1 MNTEYPQYDCELD
14 FETLVETCEL
24 ECKLAQGAGGKG
36 ELPKDFWR
44 TYSGMANAKGGV
56 VLLGVKENKG
66 QFSVAGIENI
76 EKVKQDLFNQLNNP
90 SKVSANLLSEDDVVT
105 LSQDGKQFL
114 RINIPAAT
122 RKQKPVFINN
132 DMYAGTYRRLH
143 DGDRQCD
150 RETVKRMVAE
160 QIEDDRDAKIL
171 EHFTFDDL
179 DMESVSA
186 YRNIFSAVRPNHAWL
201 ALDTFDFLKM
211 QRCWLRDRYT
221 GKEGLTVAGLLMF
234 GKWNSIQDAIP
245 SYFIE
250 YQEKSDSGQARW
262 TDRVVPDGT
271 WSGNIFDFYRKVY
284 RKLVADVKLKFS
296 LKDGIRSE
304 DSPVHIALREALVN
318 TLVHADYSDTTPI
331 QIIKRPDMFSFRN
344 PGSMRVPV
352 ELAMQGSNSD
362 CRNKILHQMFLM
374 IGLGERAGSGI
385 PKIFSGWS
393 ENQWQPPRL
402 VESYQP
408 DQTLLELNMVDLIPT
423 HIIRELS
430 NSLGDKFNSLSR
442 LEQLILAII
451 KNEPYVTHDKV
462 CQVSGDHPR
471 SVTLALSKLR
481 RQGLIAST
489 GAHKNKVYHAH
500 DVELLS
506 PEHESGKEFINDK
519 FLHEPKND
527 SLFQN
532 VDLEQVTKE
541 IREYSERL
549 KRYRLEAKDKIKP
562 EHLYELEIGYPEKVS
577 VFKQAIDSVAWS
589 LISLNVKEYK
599 ELPKNMITKEI
610 TRRLIVNICGF
621 GFLSL
626 TDISNLLD
634 RKPASLR
641 RDYLTP
647 MLKDGLLY
655 LAFPHAPTHPQQG
668 YKTTEETKK
677 AQEIND
683 TNSVTGPVKDD
694 C

>member
-1 MNTEYPQYDCELD
+1 MNTEQPQDNCELD

-76 EKVKQDLFNQLNNP
+76 EKVKQDLFNQLNNS
-90 SKVSANLLSEDDVVT
+90 SKVSSNLLSEDDVVT
-105 LSQDGKQFL
+105 LSQDGKQFI

-132 DMYAGTYRRLH
+132 DMYSGTYRRLH

-150 RETVKRMVAE
+150 RETVKRMIAE
-160 QIEDDRDAKIL
+160 QIEDDRDARIL

-186 YRNIFSAVRPNHAWL
+186 YRNMFSAVRPNHIWL
-201 ALDTFDFLKM
+201 TLDTFDFLKM
-211 QRCWLRDRYT
+211 QRCWLKDRHS
-221 GKEGLTVAGLLMF
+221 GKEGLTLAGLLMF
-234 GKWNSIQDAIP
+234 GKWNSIQDAMP

-250 YQEKSDSGQARW
+250 YQERNDTERARW
-262 TDRVVPDGT
+262 VDRVVPDGT

-296 LKDGIRSE
+296 LKDGVRSE
-304 DSPVHIALREALVN
+304 DSSVHIALREALVN

-344 PGSMRVPV
+344 PGCMRVPV
-352 ELAMQGSNSD
+352 ELAMQGSHSD
-362 CRNKILHQMFLM
+362 CRNKILHHMFLM

-393 ENQWQPPRL
+393 ENQWQPPKL
-402 VESYQP
+402 IESYQP
-408 DQTLLELNMVDLIPT
+408 DQTLLELNMVDLIPA
-423 HIIRELS
+423 HIIHELS
-430 NSLGDKFNSLSR
+430 NALGDKFKNLPK
-442 LEQLILAII
+442 LEQLILAVI
-451 KNEPYVTHDKV
+451 KNEPYVTHDKM
-462 CQVSGDHPR
+462 CQVSGEHPR
-471 SVTLALSKLR
+471 SVTLALSKLI

-489 GAHKNKVYHAH
+489 GTYKNKVYHAH
-500 DVELLS
+500 GVELVS
-506 PEHESGKEFINDK
+506 PEHESGKALINSQ
-519 FLHEPKND
+519 FLHEPKTLA
-527 SLFQN
+527 SIYN
-532 VDLEQVTKE
+532 VNLKE
-541 IREYSERL
+541 IARDIREYADVINDNKE
-549 KRYRLEAKDKIKP
+549 KIKGDVNFVTLD
-562 EHLYELEIGYPEKVS
+562 EMDFGSPEKFS
-577 VFKQAIDSVAWS
+577 KFRKAIESVAWG
-589 LISLNVKEYK
+589 LIAHEVEAYNL
-599 ELPKNMITKEI
+599 LPKSMITKEM
-610 TRRLIVNICGF
+610 TRELIAKICDF
-621 GFLSL
+621 GFLTL
-626 TDISNLLD
+626 ADISKLLN

-647 MLKDGLLY
+647 MIKDGLLY
-655 LAFPHAPTHPQQG
+655 LAFPHSPTHPQQG
-668 YKTTEETKK
+668 YRTVK
-677 AQEIND
+677 QESESSKGSTD
-683 TNSVTGPVKDD
+683 SVEMGGE
-694 C
+694 

>member
-1 MNTEYPQYDCELD
+1 MNTEHPQEYCALD
-14 FETLVETCEL
+14 FETLVETREL
-24 ECKLAQGAGGKG
+24 ECKLAQGADGKG

-56 VLLGVKENKG
+56 VLLGVREKDG
-66 QFSVAGIENI
+66 RFTVAGIENI
-76 EKVKQDLFNQLNNP
+76 EKVKQDLFNQLTNP
-90 SKVSANLLSEDDVVT
+90 SKVSINLLSEDDVLT
-105 LSQDGKQFL
+105 LNQGDKQFL
-114 RINIPAAT
+114 HINIPAAT

-132 DMYAGTYRRLH
+132 NMFSGTFRRLY
-143 DGDRQCD
+143 DGDHHCNE
-150 RETVKRMVAE
+150 ETVKRMIAE

-201 ALDTFDFLKM
+201 ALDTFEFLKM

-245 SYFIE
+245 SYFVE
-250 YQEKSDSGQARW
+250 YQEKSDSDQARW
-262 TDRVVPDGT
+262 IDRVVPDGT

-318 TLVHADYSDTTPI
+318 SLVHADYSDTTPI

-362 CRNKILHQMFLM
+362 CRNRILHQMFLM

-402 VESYQP
+402 IELYQP
-408 DQTLLELNMVDLIPT
+408 DQTLLELNMVDLIPA
-423 HIIRELS
+423 HIIHELS
-430 NSLGDKFNSLSR
+430 NALGDKFKNLPK
-442 LEQLILAII
+442 LEQLILAVI
-451 KNEPYVTHDKV
+451 KNEPYVTHDKM
-462 CQVSGDHPR
+462 CQVSGEHPR
-471 SVTLALSKLR
+471 SVTLALSKLI

-489 GAHKNKVYHAH
+489 GTYKNKVYHAH
-500 DVELLS
+500 GVELVS
-506 PEHESGKEFINDK
+506 PEHESGKALINSQ
-519 FLHEPKND
+519 FLHEPKTLA
-527 SLFQN
+527 SIYN
-532 VDLEQVTKE
+532 VNLKE
-541 IREYSERL
+541 IARDIQEYADVISDNKE
-549 KRYRLEAKDKIKP
+549 KIKGDVNIVTLD
-562 EHLYELEIGYPEKVS
+562 EMDFGSPEKFS
-577 VFKQAIDSVAWS
+577 KFRKAIESVAWG
-589 LISLNVKEYK
+589 LIAHEVEAYNL
-599 ELPKNMITKEI
+599 LPKSMITKEM
-610 TRRLIVNICGF
+610 TRELIAKICDF
-621 GFLSL
+621 GFLTL
-626 TDISNLLD
+626 ADISKLLN

-647 MLKDGLLY
+647 MIKDGLLY
-655 LAFPHAPTHPQQG
+655 LAFPHSPTHPQQG
-668 YKTTEETKK
+668 YRTVK
-677 AQEIND
+677 QESESSKGSTD
-683 TNSVTGPVKDD
+683 SVEGGES
-694 C
+694 

>member
-1 MNTEYPQYDCELD
+1 MNTEHPQDDCELD

-44 TYSGMANAKGGV
+44 TYSGMANVKGGV
-56 VLLGVKENKG
+56 VLLGVKESKG
-66 QFSVAGIENI
+66 RFSVAGIENI

-90 SKVSANLLSEDDVVT
+90 SKVSYNLLSEDDVVT
-105 LSQDGKQFL
+105 LSQDGKQYL

-122 RKQKPVFINN
+122 RKQKPIYINN
-132 DMYAGTYRRLH
+132 DMYSGTYRRLH
-143 DGDRQCD
+143 DGDRPCD

-160 QIEDDRDAKIL
+160 QIEDDRDARIL

-221 GKEGLTVAGLLMF
+221 GKEGLTIAGLLMF
-234 GKWNSIQDAIP
+234 GKWNSIQDAMP
-245 SYFIE
+245 SYFVE
-250 YQEKSDSGQARW
+250 YQEKSDSDQARW
-262 TDRVVPDGT
+262 IDRIVPDGT

-331 QIIKRPDMFSFRN
+331 QVIKRPDMFSFRN
-344 PGSMRVPV
+344 PGSMRIPL
-352 ELAMQGSNSD
+352 ELAVQGSNSD

-393 ENQWQPPRL
+393 ENQWQPPKL
-402 VESYQP
+402 IESYQP
-408 DQTLLELNMVDLIPT
+408 DQTLLELNMVDLIPS
-423 HIIRELS
+423 HIISELS
-430 NSLGDKFNSLSR
+430 INLGDKFKNLSR
-442 LEQLILAII
+442 LEQLILAVI
-451 KNEPYVTHDKV
+451 KSEPYVTHDKM
-462 CQVSGDHPR
+462 CQVSGEHPR
-471 SVTLALSKLR
+471 SVTLALSKLE
-481 RQGLIAST
+481 RQDLISST
-489 GAHKNKVYHAH
+489 GSHKYKVYHKH
-500 DVELLS
+500 DVELVS
-506 PEHESGKEFINDK
+506 PEHDAGRQIIDEQ
-519 FLHEPKND
+519 FLHEPEKLI
-527 SLFQN
+527 SLSGSDVEGIIRDIRSYSEEVKRFNSEIKGKLDAEQQQAIESSY
-532 VDLEQVTKE
+532 LEQ
-541 IREYSERL
+541 YSRF
-549 KRYRLEAKDKIKP
+549 KRTIE
-562 EHLYELEIGYPEKVS
+562 
-577 VFKQAIDSVAWS
+577 SVAWG
-589 LISLNVKEYK
+589 LIIDEVERYKRIPKKE
-599 ELPKNMITKEI
+599 ITKEM
-610 TRRLIVNICGF
+610 TRALISNICNF
-621 GFLSL
+621 GFLTL
-626 TDISNLLD
+626 TDISNLLG

-647 MLKDGLLY
+647 MIKDGVLY

-668 YKTTEETKK
+668 YKTAPGKASYKKGTANQAKEE
-677 AQEIND
+677 
-683 TNSVTGPVKDD
+683 S
-694 C
+694 

>member
-1 MNTEYPQYDCELD
+1 MNTEHPQANCELD

-44 TYSGMANAKGGV
+44 TYSGMANTKGGV
-56 VLLGVKENKG
+56 VLLGVREKDG
-66 QFSVAGIENI
+66 RFTVAGIENI
-76 EKVKQDLFNQLNNP
+76 EKVKQDLFNQLTNP
-90 SKVSANLLSEDDVVT
+90 SKVSINLLSEDDVIT
-105 LSQDGKQFL
+105 LNQGDKQFL
-114 RINIPAAT
+114 YINIPAAT

-132 DMYAGTYRRLH
+132 NMFSGTFRRLY
-143 DGDRQCD
+143 DGDHHCSED
-150 RETVKRMVAE
+150 TVKRMIAE

-171 EHFTFDDL
+171 EHFTIDDL
-179 DMESVSA
+179 DMDSVSA

-250 YQEKSDSGQARW
+250 YQEKSDSDQTRW
-262 TDRVVPDGT
+262 IDRIVPDGT

-344 PGSMRVPV
+344 PGSMRVPL
-352 ELAMQGSNSD
+352 ELAVQGSNSD
-362 CRNKILHQMFLM
+362 CRNKILHHMFLM

-402 VESYQP
+402 IESYQP
-408 DQTLLELNMVDLIPT
+408 DQTLLELNMVDLIPS
-423 HIIRELS
+423 HIISELS
-430 NSLGDKFNSLSR
+430 INLGDRFKNLSR
-442 LEQLILAII
+442 LEQLILAVI
-451 KNEPYVTHDKV
+451 KNEPYVTHDKM
-462 CQVSGDHPR
+462 CQVSGEHPR
-471 SVTLALSKLR
+471 SVTLALSKLE
-481 RQGLIAST
+481 RQNLISST
-489 GAHKNKVYHAH
+489 GSHKNKVYHKH
-500 DVELLS
+500 DVELVS
-506 PEHESGKEFINDK
+506 PEHKAGQDVINEQ
-519 FLHEPKND
+519 FLHEPDRLIKLSGSDVENIIKD
-527 SLFQN
+527 
-532 VDLEQVTKE
+532 
-541 IREYSERL
+541 IRAYSEEV
-549 KRYRLEAKDKIKP
+549 KRFSKESKGELDAERQREIESAYLEKYS
-562 EHLYELEIGYPEKVS
+562 H
-577 VFKQAIDSVAWS
+577 FKRTVESVAWG
-589 LISLNVKEYK
+589 LIIAEVERYNLI
-599 ELPKNMITKEI
+599 PKREITKEM
-610 TRRLIVNICGF
+610 TRALISNICNF
-621 GFLSL
+621 GFLTL
-626 TDISNLLD
+626 TDISNLLG

-647 MLKDGLLY
+647 MIKDGVLY

-668 YKTTEETKK
+668 YKTVPGKTSYIKENANNAEE
-677 AQEIND
+677 E
-683 TNSVTGPVKDD
+683 S
-694 C
+694 